1 MGTNSMKKE
10 EQFSYDHEREP
21 MKYDD
26 ETIRKELKAIDE
38 DDTVTVES
46 NEADFIENILYK
58 YPNSTLSAQQASWAL
73 NIIEKYER

>member
-1 MGTNSMKKE
+1 MKGE

-73 NIIEKYER
+73 IIIEKYER

>member
-1 MGTNSMKKE
+1 
-10 EQFSYDHEREP
+10 

-58 YPNSTLSAQQASWAL
+58 YPKSTLSAQQASWAL

>member
-1 MGTNSMKKE
+1 MKEE

-46 NEADFIENILYK
+46 NEADFIENILIQIPK
-58 YPNSTLSAQQASWAL
+58 FNIVSTTSILGL
-73 NIIEKYER
+73 EYHREV

>member
-1 MGTNSMKKE
+1 
-10 EQFSYDHEREP
+10 

-46 NEADFIENILYK
+46 KEADFIEQILYK
-58 YPNSTLSAQQASWAL
+58 YPNSTLTARQASWAL
-73 NIIEKYER
+73 DIIEKYERRDQQFVMIYNE

>member
-1 MGTNSMKKE
+1 
-10 EQFSYDHEREP
+10 

-46 NEADFIENILYK
+46 KEADFIEQILYK
-58 YPNSTLSAQQASWAL
+58 YPNSTLTARQASWAL
-73 NIIEKYER
+73 DIIEKYER

>member
-1 MGTNSMKKE
+1 
-10 EQFSYDHEREP
+10 

-46 NEADFIENILYK
+46 KEADFIEQILYK
-58 YPNSTLSAQQASWAL
+58 YPNSTLTARQASWAL
-73 NIIEKYER
+73 DIIEKYERWDQQFVMIYNE